1 MLPVNS
7 RKIEMSDVE
16 TLREKRGLGDSAGF
30 YISDY
35 CTHYIRV
42 KHKYTVF
49 YSPSN
54 FPAYTRRGG

>member
-1 MLPVNS
+1 
-7 RKIEMSDVE
+7 MSDVE